1 MVLKYEKM
9 TRIMIVIVL
18 LLSSH
23 AHLFAGYT
31 SKSVFELYS
40 WLISPNNLYYRF
52 DVDST
57 IITYPLLLEPN
68 PELRGQIGFTAP
80 FPYTDGVRPKI
91 EVKVRYKSE
100 NCPMLYL
107 RLATIGDYEEIV
119 ATDTLFLPLSKEWT
133 TSSQLMN
140 IGNGNLLSLSV
151 EAIGNARDKIT
162 TSFGRK
168 GIQFENNAKIWID
181 GLEIL
186 INGKNL
192 TEFRTNNSLM
202 TSLTKE
208 DFISL
213 NNENQYHLPF
223 LNKKILAIGETVHGT
238 STMNNVAIEIIKDRI
253 KNRNCKF
260 VLLEIPLEFSFY
272 INRYVLGDQRFTL
285 DSISTYFDHLLF
297 SKEFI
302 SFIHWMK
309 EYNLSQKEKVTFVG
323 IDADYTDLL
332 AQINLFNFF
341 YTINLGIN
349 DKELNKICISL
360 LSQHKEL
367 PYKTSLAIFDN
378 NQGFNTMLSEKESK
392 LIRSCLTRKD
402 QISFSFF
409 QRDSIMCEH
418 TKFIVTNLLKDD
430 ETITIFCHFGHT
442 NYLCEREMINPED
455 WNLGHYMK
463 NEYKDDYSNIA
474 LVTEMGSFLTNSGY
488 SKVKEEKL
496 QISPSNSLEYLMNRQ
511 GIDLCYLSMEKFT
524 YSDVINIR
532 FIGNRNRHHPF
543 VSIIPKSRMDGVIFI
558 KESSAIHK
566 INEMLNKSF
575 DVNILTMDAFMRASE
590 KRKKIQ
596 LEN

>member
-1 MVLKYEKM
+1 MD
-9 TRIMIVIVL
+9 RIIIVL
-18 LLSSH
+18 LLSH
-23 AHLFAGYT
+23 TQVFASASA

-40 WLISPNNLYYRF
+40 WLMSPNNLYYHF

-57 IITYPLLLEPN
+57 IITYPLFLEPN
-68 PELRGQIGFTAP
+68 PEIRGQIGFAIP
-80 FPYTDGVRPKI
+80 FPHADEVKPKI

-107 RLATIGDYEEIV
+107 RLATIGDCEEIV

-133 TSSQLMN
+133 TSSQQMN
-140 IGNGNLLSLSV
+140 IGNGKLLSLSV
-151 EAIGNARDKIT
+151 EAMGNARGKIT
-162 TSFGRK
+162 TSFGK
-168 GIQFENNAKIWID
+168 TGMQFENNAKIWID
-181 GLEIL
+181 ELEIL

-192 TEFRTNNSLM
+192 TEVQNNEIL
-202 TSLTKE
+202 TTLLTKE

-213 NNENQYHLPF
+213 NNENRYHFPF

-238 STMNNVAIEIIKDRI
+238 STMNSVAIEIMKDRI

-272 INRYVLGDQRFTL
+272 INRYISGDQRFTL

-297 SKEFI
+297 SEEFI
-302 SFIHWMK
+302 SFIHWLK
-309 EYNLSQKEKVTFVG
+309 EYNLSLKEKVTFVG
-323 IDADYTDLL
+323 IDADNTDLL
-332 AQINLFNFF
+332 ARINLFNFF

-349 DKELNKICISL
+349 DNELNKICISL
-360 LSQHKEL
+360 LSLNKEL
-367 PYKTSLAIFDN
+367 PYKTSLTIFDN

-402 QISFSFF
+402 QISLSYF

-418 TKFIVTNLLKDD
+418 TKCVVTNLLKDD
-430 ETITIFCHFGHT
+430 ETITVFCHFGHT

-463 NEYKDDYSNIA
+463 NEYEADYSNIA
-474 LVTEMGSFLTNSGY
+474 LVTEMGNFLTNGGY
-488 SKVKEEKL
+488 SKMKEEKV
-496 QISPSNSLEYLMNRQ
+496 QISPSNSLEYLINRQ
-511 GIDLCYLSMEKFT
+511 DIDLCYLSMDKFT
-524 YSDVINIR
+524 YSDVMSIR

-543 VSIIPKSRMDGVIFI
+543 IYIIPKSRMDGVIFI
-558 KESSAIHK
+558 KKSSAIQK
-566 INEMLNKSF
+566 SNEILNKSF
-575 DVNILTMDAFMRASE
+575 DVNMMTMDAFMRASE
-590 KRKKIQ
+590 KRKKMQ

>member
-23 AHLFAGYT
+23 THLFAGYT

-119 ATDTLFLPLSKEWT
+119 DTDTLFLPSSKEWI

-140 IGNGNLLSLSV
+140 IGTGNLLSLSV
-151 EAIGNARDKIT
+151 EAIGNSSDKIT

-213 NNENQYHLPF
+213 NNENCC
-223 LNKKILAIGETVHGT
+223 N
-238 STMNNVAIEIIKDRI
+238 
-253 KNRNCKF
+253 
-260 VLLEIPLEFSFY
+260 
-272 INRYVLGDQRFTL
+272 
-285 DSISTYFDHLLF
+285 
-297 SKEFI
+297 
-302 SFIHWMK
+302 
-309 EYNLSQKEKVTFVG
+309 
-323 IDADYTDLL
+323 
-332 AQINLFNFF
+332 
-341 YTINLGIN
+341 
-349 DKELNKICISL
+349 
-360 LSQHKEL
+360 
-367 PYKTSLAIFDN
+367 
-378 NQGFNTMLSEKESK
+378 
-392 LIRSCLTRKD
+392 
-402 QISFSFF
+402 
-409 QRDSIMCEH
+409 
-418 TKFIVTNLLKDD
+418 
-430 ETITIFCHFGHT
+430 
-442 NYLCEREMINPED
+442 
-455 WNLGHYMK
+455 
-463 NEYKDDYSNIA
+463 
-474 LVTEMGSFLTNSGY
+474 
-488 SKVKEEKL
+488 
-496 QISPSNSLEYLMNRQ
+496 
-511 GIDLCYLSMEKFT
+511 
-524 YSDVINIR
+524 
-532 FIGNRNRHHPF
+532 
-543 VSIIPKSRMDGVIFI
+543 
-558 KESSAIHK
+558 
-566 INEMLNKSF
+566 
-575 DVNILTMDAFMRASE
+575 
-590 KRKKIQ
+590 
-596 LEN
+596 